1 MEEPF
6 IEQMSTF
13 LVAIPY
19 AALIGLVTLLI
30 GLKSISLIMPSWTIR
45 DSFKKSG
52 ITNSGVVVA
61 AFIIALGIVVASAV
75 Y

>member
-1 MEEPF
+1 MEI

-19 AALIGLVTLLI
+19 AALIGLLTLLI
-30 GLKSISLIMPSWTIR
+30 GLKAISFIMPSWTIR

-52 ITNSGVVVA
+52 ITNSGIVVA